1 MASTKLVFFQAFY
14 DEVGWM
20 KILNSILGDMLMVDS
35 AQDPLRPL
43 IICPSTT
50 ISSNPAKVM
59 LWRNYN
65 YPPGHQGSWAVARR
79 REEPCYC
86 TCIPL
91 CFLYLIFSALSHR
104 RRRNTHTN
112 ILPRY
117 HGSFR
122 HMVRQ
127 AIRATTAAPTFF
139 PPLMING
146 ALYSDGALLCNNPSA
161 VAFHE
166 AK

>member
-1 MASTKLVFFQAFY
+1 MYDSLINKIFIKHPGGGMKLALKQAFY

-65 YPPGHQGSWAVARR
+65 YPPGHQG
-79 REEPCYC
+79 
-86 TCIPL
+86 
-91 CFLYLIFSALSHR
+91 
-104 RRRNTHTN
+104 
-112 ILPRY
+112 RY

-146 ALYSDGALLCNNPSA
+146 ALYSDG
-161 VAFHE
+161 
-166 AK
+166 

>member
-1 MASTKLVFFQAFY
+1 LFLFQAFY

-65 YPPGHQGSWAVARR
+65 YPPGHQGR
-79 REEPCYC
+79 
-86 TCIPL
+86 
-91 CFLYLIFSALSHR
+91 
-104 RRRNTHTN
+104 
-112 ILPRY
+112 
-117 HGSFR
+117 
-122 HMVRQ
+122 
-127 AIRATTAAPTFF
+127 
-139 PPLMING
+139 
-146 ALYSDGALLCNNPSA
+146 
-161 VAFHE
+161 
-166 AK
+166 

>member
-65 YPPGHQGSWAVARR
+65 YPPGHQG
-79 REEPCYC
+79 
-86 TCIPL
+86 
-91 CFLYLIFSALSHR
+91 
-104 RRRNTHTN
+104 
-112 ILPRY
+112 RY

-166 AK
+166 AKV